1 MPAPSEHGGV
11 ASAPRTA
18 TLPVLVLPVFPP
30 VLLSRFS
37 RRNRPALGQTVS
49 WQQIAER
56 HLPPRH
62 HGPAFP
68 QHPGTDVSDGPAP
81 LFSPRKR
88 AVGAHL
94 GVRGAWGTPWS
105 GLAPWEAQQPRR
117 QEGSPGGCVSR
128 GLVPVPKPLLP
139 AARFRIGLTRAG
151 ESHGDAVEEEEEAE
165 GEEGPEIPSPAHPA
179 TRSGP
184 HGAGRGRSHPGIWA
198 RSPASRCLGPVPL
211 PVRTWEELAGC
222 PHGAPVLR
230 KGRGRK
236 EDGARAAVPTSG
248 GAGWGLAPSPPPPWA
263 TPPLF
268 TGCPRAPRIFARRG
282 SPPRVGCLQKC
293 PQPRSNAKT

>member
-1 MPAPSEHGGV
+1 M
-11 ASAPRTA
+11 
-18 TLPVLVLPVFPP
+18 
-30 VLLSRFS
+30 
-37 RRNRPALGQTVS
+37 
-49 WQQIAER
+49 
-56 HLPPRH
+56 
-62 HGPAFP
+62 
-68 QHPGTDVSDGPAP
+68 SDGPAP

-105 GLAPWEAQQPRR
+105 GLAPWEARQPRR

-151 ESHGDAVEEEEEAE
+151 ESHGDAAEEEEEAE

-211 PVRTWEELAGC
+211 PARTWEELAGC
-222 PHGAPVLR
+222 PHGAPALR

-268 TGCPRAPRIFARRG
+268 TGCPKAPRIFAHRG
-282 SPPRVGCLQKC
+282 SPPQVGCLQKC
-293 PQPRSNAKT
+293 PQPRSNAKI